1 MDQSLQHVSPL
12 RYIHTLEAVCYAIT
26 LEECMGYDTKVAQK
40 SSGSTLISSKNG
52 KKLMCRLVHKVIVH
66 IHLQVSSCVIW
77 FELKKRQQK

>member
-52 KKLMCRLVHKVIVH
+52 KKTDVPF
-66 IHLQVSSCVIW
+66 SSQNYSAHT
-77 FELKKRQQK
+77 LTS